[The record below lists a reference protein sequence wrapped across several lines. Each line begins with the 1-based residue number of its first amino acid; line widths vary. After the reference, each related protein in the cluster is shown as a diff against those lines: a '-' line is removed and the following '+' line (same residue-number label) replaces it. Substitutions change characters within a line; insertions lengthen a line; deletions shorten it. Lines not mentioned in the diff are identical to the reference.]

1 MTAMRLSG
9 TKRFLIAVLAL
20 LLIWGGVFTY
30 RSFFREEPAPYFASD
45 EEHFLYGSTGTEAE
59 QGLPYWIWLVLPRL
73 FPEYLPGPGG
83 YASLGILGANGHEM
97 PIGFSKVTVGF
108 PRVGINCAICHTAS
122 FRARPEDPPTIY
134 PAAPSHQTTEQQYV
148 RFLFACAS
156 DPRFTAD
163 TILPEIARNHS
174 LSMIDRLL
182 YRFAIIPRV
191 RRAVLELRDRD
202 AWMLERP
209 DWGRGRID
217 PFNPVKFGIL
227 KQPVDNTIG
236 NSDMVPLWNLKRH
249 EGYAYHWDG
258 LNATL
263 TEVVLS
269 SALGD
274 GATMK
279 WVDRDYGK
287 WNSTD
292 PAAMSSLRR
301 IQNYINE
308 LPPPK
313 YPFTIDQTLAATGEG
328 IYQSA
333 CADCHAFGGTRT
345 GTVIPVA
352 EVGTDRHR
360 LDMWTPAS
368 ATAYNGY
375 GDGHPWKFSHF
386 RTTAGY
392 VSVPLDGLW
401 LRAPYL
407 HNGSV
412 PTLSDLLEVP
422 ERRPA
427 RFWRGYDVFDAAK
440 VGFLSEGAEAERIGT
455 PYDTSLPGNSQAGHL
470 YGTEL
475 PPESKRALLEFLKT
489 L

>member
-1 MTAMRLSG
+1 
-9 TKRFLIAVLAL
+9 
-20 LLIWGGVFTY
+20 
-30 RSFFREEPAPYFASD
+30 
-45 EEHFLYGSTGTEAE
+45 
-59 QGLPYWIWLVLPRL
+59 
-73 FPEYLPGPGG
+73 
-83 YASLGILGANGHEM
+83 
-97 PIGFSKVTVGF
+97 
-108 PRVGINCAICHTAS
+108 
-122 FRARPEDPPTIY
+122 
-134 PAAPSHQTTEQQYV
+134 
-148 RFLFACAS
+148 
-156 DPRFTAD
+156 
-163 TILPEIARNHS
+163 
-174 LSMIDRLL
+174 
-182 YRFAIIPRV
+182 
-191 RRAVLELRDRD
+191 
-202 AWMLERP
+202 
-209 DWGRGRID
+209 
-217 PFNPVKFGIL
+217 
-227 KQPVDNTIG
+227 
-236 NSDMVPLWNLKRH
+236 
-249 EGYAYHWDG
+249 

-301 IQNYINE
+301 IQNYISE

-313 YPFTIDQTLAATGEG
+313 YPFTIDQTLAATGAG